1 MANERQSTTQEP
13 APVINVTIDQLKSLM
28 ESAKTPSMSPEQ
40 IADIA
45 ANAAAKAKMP
55 ENKQHP
61 GVSVFSHPEGELK
74 RPKAKLKCRMFL
86 GGAPI
91 ENSTIDPQE
100 VESLNKITPGFY
112 RVEAT
117 NGATSIV
124 EVRGQMNS
132 NREVER
138 MYIVIAPEDPNRDH
152 FGKRLWMLTDQLSE
166 ANRVQPVAA

>member
-1 MANERQSTTQEP
+1 
-13 APVINVTIDQLKSLM
+13 
-28 ESAKTPSMSPEQ
+28 
-40 IADIA
+40 
-45 ANAAAKAKMP
+45 MP